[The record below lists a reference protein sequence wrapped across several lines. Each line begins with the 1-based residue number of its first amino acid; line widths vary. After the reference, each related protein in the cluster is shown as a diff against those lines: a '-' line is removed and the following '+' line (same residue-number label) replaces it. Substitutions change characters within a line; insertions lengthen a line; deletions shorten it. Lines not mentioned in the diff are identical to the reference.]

1 MRTSV
6 VMIIGAGNFF
16 HYLDDWP
23 SFPVPPLQHFDIADL
38 RETKS
43 EQQGLRTNH
52 ESWKG
57 VGKRKKRIN
66 RK

>member
-1 MRTSV
+1 MGASV

-16 HYLDDWP
+16 RYVDDWP
-23 SFPVPPLQHFDIADL
+23 SFPDPPLQHFDIADL
-38 RETKS
+38 RVTKP
-43 EQQGLRTNH
+43 EQQGLRISH

-57 VGKRKKRIN
+57 FGKRKKRID